1 MRASRSGPKRDEA
14 PVTSTTGAP
23 SPAIA
28 PSVLDAVRAALGRL
42 GVDASGDP
50 DAMFDRAETQLADP
64 LIGVRVASLVPI
76 GAYGLLEYGMRAS
89 ASVGDALQRLA
100 RHYTSV
106 STRVRAEVTIV
117 GAHDALAF
125 RRHPG
130 VRFSRHWIEMPA
142 AAIARRIGEGAGA
155 RTLLHEVRFRH
166 PSPGRPHD
174 ARYVEAFG
182 APVAFGASEDALV
195 FADGALQASMST
207 AAAPVAASVDA
218 ELRALAS
225 REIFPDPTQ
234 MRVRA
239 AIDRSLGEGASL
251 AHVARLLHMSP
262 RTLQRTLA
270 QQGTSWTR
278 EVDEARRVRAMA
290 ALSSGEDKTTSIA
303 TELGFSDA
311 SAFFRAFRRW
321 TGTTPGSYRA
331 REPGDD
337 ASG

>member
-1 MRASRSGPKRDEA
+1 MAPAREGRGDGGGPSTASSRAA
-14 PVTSTTGAP
+14 A
-23 SPAIA
+23 PAIA
-28 PSVLDAVRAALGRL
+28 PSVLDAVRAALERL
-42 GVDASGDP
+42 GADASGDP
-50 DAMFDRAETQLADP
+50 DAMFDRAEAQLGDP
-64 LIGVRVASLVPI
+64 LVGVRVAALVPI

-89 ASVGDALQRLA
+89 ASVGEALQRLA

-106 STRVRAEVTIV
+106 STRVRTEVTLV
-117 GAHDALAF
+117 DGHDALAF

-155 RTLLHEVRFRH
+155 PPLLHEVRFRH
-166 PSPGRPHD
+166 AGPGGDHLT
-174 ARYVEAFG
+174 RYVEAFG
-182 APVAFGASEDALV
+182 APVVFGAGEDALL
-195 FADGALQASMST
+195 FLDGALQASMST

-321 TGTTPGSYRA
+321 TGTTPRSYRA